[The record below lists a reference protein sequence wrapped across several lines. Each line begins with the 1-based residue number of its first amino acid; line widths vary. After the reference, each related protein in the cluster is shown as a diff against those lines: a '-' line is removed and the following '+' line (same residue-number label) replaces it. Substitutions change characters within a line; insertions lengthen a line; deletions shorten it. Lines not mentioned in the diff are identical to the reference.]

1 MKTNK
6 SILSIIFIFCIAVF
20 FSFSLTAQSHIS
32 TQSHQAQVTQIAPVS
47 ARGTDGSYFTAS
59 DDGFVIKWTFDGQG
73 EHYQFSDVSIKLI
86 AVNPN
91 GNEIALYETDGGSI
105 NRITV
110 WDWKTFNRK
119 YLKKFSDSIT
129 SLAYSANGTY
139 LIAGTAT
146 VDGAVFIK
154 TAGWQLVDKIKGNT
168 GIVNYIHTSRTEKTC
183 VFYSPSGALS
193 FYEFA
198 SGKLKQKMQIVKG
211 LTQTVMFNE
220 NRYFAGVRDNTIYIT
235 ASGKTIATVPANN
248 PIIISTEAD
257 YNLYYLEND
266 GRSNYEVKM
275 IESKENN
282 QVSNPRIV
290 KTLKGPRGSAIITSA
305 IKDATNIYFGGKN
318 GSVYQTEAEPTITTS
333 NMTELTQNI
342 YSKINGISPA
352 ETDFYFLTTNAVYS
366 TSYDTGVISKLAST
380 EGETDIISYKD
391 NSVILWSQSER
402 SPVKLLNLD
411 RKSSTVLFTPKS
423 NVQKVRLCNVEGK
436 DYLIEIESN
445 SIVNLYDMASGSFR
459 EIYSGTGIQDAVY
472 MNNKLVYIA
481 KSAATNPQT
490 PLLTVNPETM
500 ETVPLSFKGNV
511 TYALSTDGKTIYGLN
526 IISDEGSRNTYVFSY
541 NVYTKQMTNILKFA
555 EEDAEAFTY
564 LNGNNLFTNIGRNK
578 VYCYNL
584 STKKRFAYNRS
595 ASIPKTLCLNSRR
608 AVILNSNGSISW
620 CGTTDSKLLGDWYL
634 TKDDQWYEF

>member
-1 MKTNK
+1 MKKIFSLIAFT
-6 SILSIIFIFCIAVF
+6 LFIF
-20 FSFSLTAQSHIS
+20 SLEAQSHIS
-32 TQSHQAQVTQIAPVS
+32 TQSHQGQVNKIAPVS
-47 ARGTDGSYFTAS
+47 ARGTDGTYFSAS

-73 EHYQFSDVSIKLI
+73 EHYQFSDVAIKLI
-86 AVNPN
+86 AVSPN

-110 WDWKTFNRK
+110 WDWKTLSRK

-146 VDGAVFIK
+146 VDGAVFIR
-154 TAGWQLVDKIKGNT
+154 TQGWQIVDKIKENT
-168 GIVNYIHTSRTEKTC
+168 GIVSYIHTSNTEKTC
-183 VFYSPSGALS
+183 VFYSPSGTIS
-193 FYEFA
+193 FYNLA
-198 SGKLKQKMQIVKG
+198 TGKLKQKMSIVKG
-211 LTQTVMFNE
+211 LSQPVMYNE

-235 ASGKTIATVPANN
+235 YSGKTIASIPANN

-275 IESKENN
+275 LESKEGNL
-282 QVSNPRIV
+282 VSNPRLV
-290 KTLKGPRGSAIITSA
+290 KSLKGPRGSAVITTA
-305 IKDATNIYFGGKN
+305 IKDATNIYFGGRN
-318 GSVYQTEAEPTITTS
+318 GSVYQTEAEATINTTS
-333 NMTELTQNI
+333 MTELTEDT
-342 YSKINGISPA
+342 YSKIYGMAPA
-352 ETDFYFLTTNAVYS
+352 ETDFYFLTSNSIYS
-366 TSYDTGVISKLAST
+366 SSYDTGVISKLSST
-380 EGETDIISYKD
+380 NGESEIIAYKD
-391 NSVILWSQSER
+391 NSVILWSQSDKSAVR
-402 SPVKLLNLD
+402 LLDLD
-411 RKSSTVLFTPKS
+411 KKSSKVLFTPKN
-423 NVQKVRLCNVEGK
+423 NVQKVRLCTVEDN

-445 SIVNLYDMASGSFR
+445 SIVNLYNMQTGTFS
-459 EIYSGTGIQDAVY
+459 EVYSGTGIQDAVY
-472 MNNKLVYIA
+472 MNNKLIYIA

-490 PLLTVNPETM
+490 PLLYVNPETM
-500 ETVPLSFKGNV
+500 ETVPINIKGNV
-511 TYALSTDGKTIYGLN
+511 TYALSTDGKTIYGLY
-526 IISDEGSRNTYVFSY
+526 ILSDDTGRNTYVFSY

-564 LNGNNLFTNIGRNK
+564 LSGNTLFTNIGRNK

-595 ASIPKTLCLNSRR
+595 ASIPKTICTNSRR

-620 CGTTDSKLLGDWYL
+620 CGTTDSKLLADWYL